1 MKKAIFLISI
11 SLFLSACGVH
21 KVKSGFINFNKD
33 IEFEILDFTNY
44 KTRPGE
50 NRPGNTHVTHIA
62 PDGFV
67 YKAVR
72 IRFKNIN
79 SSKIEFDLNK
89 LFLLDQQNRKH
100 KVVYAAKSMKTYA
113 GNRMFK
119 THQKLNGGRKGLF
132 LVIFDPPF
140 SKDETISKIAIDT
153 NDDVTLSE
161 NARVVNFNSEN

>member
-1 MKKAIFLISI
+1 MKKAIFLLSI
-11 SLFLSACGVH
+11 WLILSSCGVQR
-21 KVKSGFINFNKD
+21 VKSGFINLNND

-50 NRPGNTHVTHIA
+50 NRPGNKHVTHIA

-72 IRFKNIN
+72 MRFKNTN

-89 LFLLDQQNRKH
+89 LFLLDQHNRKH
-100 KVVYAAKSMKTYA
+100 KVVYAAKGMKTYA
-113 GNRMFK
+113 GNRVFK
-119 THQKLNGGRKGLF
+119 THQKLNGGKKGLF

-140 SKDETISKIAIDT
+140 SNEEKISKIAIDT

-161 NARVVNFNSEN
+161 NARVVNFNSIN